1 MILLACEICTG
12 YSTRGKPTK
21 KVPKKVPN
29 EAVVMQDT
37 TFRRR
42 HVFMCGEHA
51 AVFGLGKVTL
61 DLRALYLTEGS
72 NA

>member
-1 MILLACEICTG
+1 MLACQICEG
-12 YSTRGKPTK
+12 YRTHGSTTK
-21 KVPKKVPN
+21 KVPPSVVR
-29 EAVVMQDT
+29 EAIVMQDT
-37 TFRRR
+37 TLLIK

-61 DLRALYLTEGS
+61 DLRALHLTSEGT